1 MIYSCERCGYSSE
14 YKSNLRNHFKRK
26 KACKPILSTIDF
38 SSLLE
43 KFNQSTSSV
52 NNVNKNVNNV
62 NKNVNNFVNN
72 VNKNVNN
79 VNNFVNNFDNVN
91 NFENPNNQNYICKFC
106 NKVFKH
112 RQSKYLH
119 EKRHCKLRNS
129 DVEKSDLLK
138 YIENMEEDKKSL
150 KKYIELLLVN
160 VGSNNN
166 NTYISN
172 KVNMQ
177 QNIYI
182 NNYGQENLDY
192 IGSGYMNNLVNIPF
206 RSVQNLVK
214 DIHFNPNHPENHN
227 VKIPN
232 RKEKFAIV
240 YKNGEWEFRNKK
252 DVIETLVDNSYN
264 MIDLHFENNKLV
276 LEDNKKKRFID
287 FQNKFESDD
296 KTKRDI
302 ELEIELDILNN
313 QGKVEAMNIKKIS

>member
-112 RQSKYLH
+112 RQS
-119 EKRHCKLRNS
+119 
-129 DVEKSDLLK
+129 
-138 YIENMEEDKKSL
+138 
-150 KKYIELLLVN
+150 
-160 VGSNNN
+160 
-166 NTYISN
+166 
-172 KVNMQ
+172 
-177 QNIYI
+177 NIYT
-182 NNYGQENLDY
+182 
-192 IGSGYMNNLVNIPF
+192 
-206 RSVQNLVK
+206 K
-214 DIHFNPNHPENHN
+214 N
-227 VKIPN
+227 VT
-232 RKEKFAIV
+232 V
-240 YKNGEWEFRNKK
+240 
-252 DVIETLVDNSYN
+252 S
-264 MIDLHFENNKLV
+264 
-276 LEDNKKKRFID
+276 
-287 FQNKFESDD
+287 
-296 KTKRDI
+296 
-302 ELEIELDILNN
+302 
-313 QGKVEAMNIKKIS
+313 